1 MTKIQL
7 THPEG
12 KKAPAMDKDKY
23 DVLSVSFLSCLQAHE
38 GFSFDQLA
46 AEVEKNLA
54 ATSQKITGKLEWNL
68 FWVTLDLEAKE
79 IIRRDKKVSPMRY
92 YLG

>member
-1 MTKIQL
+1 MNKIQL

-12 KKAPAMDKDKY
+12 KKAPAMEKDRY
-23 DVLSVSFLSCLQAHE
+23 DTLSASFLVCLQANE
-38 GFSFDQLA
+38 GFTFDQLA
-46 AEVEKNLA
+46 AEVAKHLA
-54 ATSQKITGKLEWNL
+54 DTGQKITGKLEWNL
-68 FWVTLDLEAKE
+68 FWVTLDMEAKG